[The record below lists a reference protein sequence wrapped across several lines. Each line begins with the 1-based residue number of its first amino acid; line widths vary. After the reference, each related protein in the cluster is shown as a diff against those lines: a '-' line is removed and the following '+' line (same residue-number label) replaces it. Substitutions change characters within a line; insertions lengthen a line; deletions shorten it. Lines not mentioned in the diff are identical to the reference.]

1 MPYQRGAGDIA
12 VLGLVVR
19 HYYFLWPQPSN
30 KQSQRN
36 LLEIADHGGK
46 IGQNSLNNIAAQCL
60 YVAMPLFQNLLA
72 IILDGR
78 HVYDLWHK
86 VHGFSTVKTSTAQ
99 SNKYISTLRPRPTP
113 F

>member
-1 MPYQRGAGDIA
+1 MT
-12 VLGLVVR
+12 VLLGLVVR

-46 IGQNSLNNIAAQCL
+46 IGQNSLNNIAPQCL
-60 YVAMPLFQNLLA
+60 YVAMPLFQNLSA

-78 HVYDLWHK
+78 HVYDLRRK

>member
-1 MPYQRGAGDIA
+1 MT

-46 IGQNSLNNIAAQCL
+46 IGQNSLNNTATQCF

>member
-1 MPYQRGAGDIA
+1 MT

-46 IGQNSLNNIAAQCL
+46 IGQNSL
-60 YVAMPLFQNLLA
+60 
-72 IILDGR
+72 
-78 HVYDLWHK
+78 
-86 VHGFSTVKTSTAQ
+86 FS
-99 SNKYISTLRPRPTP
+99 I
-113 F
+113 

>member
-1 MPYQRGAGDIA
+1 MT

-46 IGQNSLNNIAAQCL
+46 IGQNSLNNIAGQCL
-60 YVAMPLFQNLLA
+60 YVAMCYA
-72 IILDGR
+72 IIP
-78 HVYDLWHK
+78 K
-86 VHGFSTVKTSTAQ
+86 SFSHYTGWE
-99 SNKYISTLRPRPTP
+99 TLL
-113 F
+113 